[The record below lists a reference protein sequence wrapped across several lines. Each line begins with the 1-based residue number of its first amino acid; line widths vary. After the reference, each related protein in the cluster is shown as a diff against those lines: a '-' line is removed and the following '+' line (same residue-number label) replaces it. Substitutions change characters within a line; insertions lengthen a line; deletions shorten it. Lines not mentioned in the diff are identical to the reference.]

1 MDNENDIEIKI
12 TIDEAQARAI
22 LEQLDGS
29 IKNISLSAEQGSK
42 SISIF
47 ESAITTWNQG
57 LELAQK
63 TINGISGTFNTFI
76 SAIEQG
82 SAINDVASAFENLTT
97 KAGGLSDVFLNDLK
111 AATGETISSFELM
124 QKANQALQ
132 AGIKP
137 DQYVA
142 LTQAARA
149 LAEETGGNL
158 TEELSKLERAFA
170 TGQDRFLKN
179 RLGIIDLEK
188 AQQSLA
194 NSLGTTI
201 DKLTEEQKTYAARNA
216 IVDASIKKAEEFGKV
231 QIDAGDQVA
240 RVSVIWADFRDELL
254 RNIATS
260 TVVAEILDVIAEK
273 VKTVTTVIR
282 GAIRFVDRITGAFDD
297 FVKSIDK
304 WLPKWSKVEEALKNA
319 AKLLPGVGL
328 GFQVAEAGFNALK
341 TEGEKADPPLKKFGD
356 RITEIKDELE
366 GLGDA
371 AGNAK
376 DKLEDF
382 SGSNGLIK
390 YAGEVERLVSAY
402 RKNILTIDELGKS
415 LGELD
420 KNYLKAGQSGD
431 RLAEVVG
438 GSLSDALDDIGEK
451 LSKTDSGFQTG
462 IQEALGQGFVS
473 AITSL
478 ADSLFSG
485 DGKKAIN
492 GLASAFGSTLSSV
505 ISEIPIKSLL
515 GKGFADA
522 LAGAGGAFLG
532 GPIGSII
539 GQVGGSFVES
549 IVNSIVSDVQKGDY
563 SGAISTALDSIFPGV
578 GSIAGGIV
586 DSLFGGGDS
595 AGTEAKKSA
604 DKFFADIFDANRV
617 AVVIDGKL
625 TEISDLVFSGNQ
637 DGGLFSSLPAATQ
650 AAFAGIG
657 TAFEGLLGIAGDL
670 GVNIGNV
677 FANNLGGSLNNLQ
690 ILVQQTGISFDQL
703 RDQVVK
709 AFLDGKLSATQAAEA
724 LRGIEQI
731 SQKGIPDALGAV
743 DQAFQNLIDSGTNG
757 GAALVDALG
766 DIAAEATE
774 LSITSLDKVREFL
787 TQSGKF
793 TEAQISQIFAALA
806 ANGIDSIDEL
816 QNVTAEQAI
825 QIVAA
830 LESAGFAFSETG
842 SAVTNIAEELN
853 NIPSEINTIVRV
865 RYVAEGDSAAAEAV
879 GQKIQDVTSTFT
891 PSGEGI
897 STTSSASSGS
907 SSRRPVGGLA

>member
-1 MDNENDIEIKI
+1 MADENDIEIRVEV
-12 TIDEAQARAI
+12 DDSQATAK
-22 LEQLDGS
+22 LTDLDG
-29 IKNISLSAEQGSK
+29 KVRDVGLSANETAGGFSR
-42 SISIF
+42 F
-47 ESAITTWNQG
+47 EAAIVTASSAVNLAAVAFGAITG
-57 LELAQK
+57 AASSLFS
-63 TINGISGTFNTFI
+63 I
-76 SAIEQG
+76 IERG
-82 SAINDVASAFENLTT
+82 SAIDDVASAFENLTT

-170 TGQDRFLKN
+170 TGQDRLLKN

-194 NSLGTTI
+194 ENLGTTI
-201 DKLTEEQKTYAARNA
+201 DKLTEEQKTFAARNA
-216 IVDASIKKAEEFGKV
+216 IVDAAKKKTQDFGV
-231 QIDAGDQVA
+231 IEADAGDKIA
-240 RVSVIWADFRDELL
+240 RVGAILADYRDRLFRTIGTSESVVKLLGLLVSQFERLNPVIEITIKVFTALDEAISKTITFLEDVSEKVGGFQSVL
-254 RNIATS
+254 EKMVRTIPPVAVGMDILGAATS
-260 TVVAEILDVIAEK
+260 Y
-273 VKTVTTVIR
+273 
-282 GAIRFVDRITGAFDD
+282 F
-297 FVKSIDK
+297 S
-304 WLPKWSKVEEALKNA
+304 EEAEQLEGVVSEVSKATEELTSATSERTGGLA
-319 AKLLPGVGL
+319 AALGEVQKKVSDLNSASGLPSL
-328 GFQVAEAGFNALK
+328 GDSVKDAVEAVAEAPKVFDFTAALSESLASGIKNAL
-341 TEGEKADPPLKKFGD
+341 
-356 RITEIKDELE
+356 
-366 GLGDA
+366 
-371 AGNAK
+371 N
-376 DKLEDF
+376 
-382 SGSNGLIK
+382 SGSLRDAFKGFASVFGASI
-390 YAGEVERLVSAY
+390 
-402 RKNILTIDELGKS
+402 
-415 LGELD
+415 
-420 KNYLKAGQSGD
+420 
-431 RLAEVVG
+431 G
-438 GSLSDALDDIGEK
+438 GSLGKVVETSIIPSLTSILGASIG
-451 LSKTDSGFQTG
+451 GPAG
-462 IQEALGQGFVS
+462 AVGGQLFGGWVEN
-473 AITSL
+473 AINDF
-478 ADSLFSG
+478 AAAVESG
-485 DGKKAIN
+485 DFGGIAE
-492 GLASAFGSTLSSV
+492 GLV
-505 ISEIPIKSLL
+505 
-515 GKGFADA
+515 
-522 LAGAGGAFLG
+522 
-532 GPIGSII
+532 
-539 GQVGGSFVES
+539 
-549 IVNSIVSDVQKGDY
+549 
-563 SGAISTALDSIFPGV
+563 DSIFPGF
-578 GSIAGGIV
+578 GGFANDIV

-637 DGGLFSSLPAATQ
+637 DGGLFSSLPGATQ

-724 LRGIEQI
+724 LKGIEQI

-806 ANGIDSIDEL
+806 SNGIDSIDEL
-816 QNVTAEQAI
+816 TNVTAEQAI

>member
-1 MDNENDIEIKI
+1 MAGENDIEIKV

-42 SISIF
+42 SFSLF
-47 ESAITTWNQG
+47 DSATTAWNQG
-57 LELAQK
+57 LELVQK
-63 TINGISGTFNTFI
+63 TINGVSGTFNAFI

-82 SAINDVASAFENLTT
+82 SAIDDVTSAFETLTQR
-97 KAGGLSDVFLNDLK
+97 AGGLSDVFLNDLK

-158 TEELSKLERAFA
+158 TEELNKLERAFA
-170 TGQDRFLKN
+170 TGQDRLLKN

-194 NSLGTTI
+194 ENLGTTI
-201 DKLTEEQKTYAARNA
+201 DKLTEEQKTFAARNA
-216 IVDASIKKAEEFGKV
+216 IVDAAKKKSEEFGKIQV
-231 QIDAGDQVA
+231 DAGDAIAQVSA
-240 RVSVIWADFRDELL
+240 AISDQRDGIVKALGTNKLFTESMVALAKVIKDINFKPLIDGIAKFSNFLVSDLIPNVGRGIDVLKEFFGEQTEGQTFANEAVRQLSALTAAVNDTRTKAGLDDIAKRSQAIVDVLREMGTEVTPEVTKALDELTRETTQKL
-254 RNIATS
+254 GQLEKELA
-260 TVVAEILDVIAEK
+260 DVFGEGI
-273 VKTVTTVIR
+273 
-282 GAIRFVDRITGAFDD
+282 
-297 FVKSIDK
+297 KS
-304 WLPKWSKVEEALKNA
+304 
-319 AKLLPGVGL
+319 G
-328 GFQVAEAGFNALK
+328 AEAIETVGTPAIVSAIKKVGSVASKAVND
-341 TEGEKADPPLKKFGD
+341 KADPVFDFTAPISAALASGITSALNSSSLKDAFKGSAGVFGAS
-356 RITEIKDELE
+356 I
-366 GLGDA
+366 GGA
-371 AGNAK
+371 
-376 DKLEDF
+376 
-382 SGSNGLIK
+382 
-390 YAGEVERLVSAY
+390 
-402 RKNILTIDELGKS
+402 LGK
-415 LGELD
+415 
-420 KNYLKAGQSGD
+420 
-431 RLAEVVG
+431 VVG
-438 GSLSDALDDIGEK
+438 TDIVPALTSI
-451 LSKTDSGFQTG
+451 
-462 IQEALGQGFVS
+462 LGASFGGPAGAVGGQ
-473 AITSL
+473 
-478 ADSLFSG
+478 LFG
-485 DGKKAIN
+485 GWVEKAIN
-492 GLASAFGSTLSSV
+492 D
-505 ISEIPIKSLL
+505 
-515 GKGFADA
+515 FAA
-522 LAGAGGAFLG
+522 A
-532 GPIGSII
+532 
-539 GQVGGSFVES
+539 VES
-549 IVNSIVSDVQKGDY
+549 GDF
-563 SGAISTALDSIFPGV
+563 GGIAEGLVDSIFPGF
-578 GSIAGGIV
+578 GGFANDIV

-595 AGTEAKKSA
+595 AGTEARKSA

-650 AAFAGIG
+650 AAFSGIG
-657 TAFEGLLGIAGDL
+657 AAFEGLLGIAGDL

-743 DQAFQNLIDSGTNG
+743 DQAFQNLIDSSTNG

-793 TEAQISQIFAALA
+793 TEAQISQTFAALA
-806 ANGIDSIDEL
+806 ANGINSIDQL

-830 LESAGFAFSETG
+830 LEAAGFAFNETG